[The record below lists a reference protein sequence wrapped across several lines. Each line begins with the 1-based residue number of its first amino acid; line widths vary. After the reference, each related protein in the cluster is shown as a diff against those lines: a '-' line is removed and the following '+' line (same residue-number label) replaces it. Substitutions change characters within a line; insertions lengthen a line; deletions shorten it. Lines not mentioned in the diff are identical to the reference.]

1 MMATAV
7 LELPIA
13 EEIRPEMGAKNPW
26 ASDSVLLALSVWWVK
41 MTRPQATD
49 FSAEVA
55 QVLGDFQ
62 RDLRQG
68 ARPLAL

>member
-13 EEIRPEMGAKNPW
+13 EEIRPETGARNPW
-26 ASDSVLLALSVWWVK
+26 ASDGVLLGLSVWWVK
-41 MTRPQATD
+41 MTRPQAAD
-49 FSAEVA
+49 FTAEVA

-62 RDLRQG
+62 RDLR
-68 ARPLAL
+68 